1 MCVALKLGVGSMES
15 YGVITH
21 YLSLWGTKRR
31 RGERQR
37 CMVVTGSFTLSV
49 SHLPKDYVRESGK
62 DLKHAFILCLHL
74 PRTYAHAHTH
84 TCVCACM
91 CVRERKRESSPST
104 LFEAENILSFPAVHT
119 GIAGLGASGVS
130 HLASGCWCY
139 RSARPCP
146 AFT

>member
-1 MCVALKLGVGSMES
+1 MHGGNRFV
-15 YGVITH
+15 Y
-21 YLSLWGTKRR
+21 
-31 RGERQR
+31 
-37 CMVVTGSFTLSV
+37 TLISV

-84 TCVCACM
+84 TCVCVCM

-146 AFT
+146 AFTWVLGLQIQVVKPLGKALYPLIHCSSPRMFVFN